1 MSATEREQPT
11 IDDRAFEQE
20 ITADPGIPATGPLT
34 GSYTW
39 DVDHDTW
46 WWSDEL
52 YRIHGF
58 EPGEVNP
65 TTELWLAHKH
75 PDDLA
80 KVKDTVAGAVMH
92 RDTFGCYHR
101 ILDARRHER
110 HVLLAGH
117 AQRDPKSRSIQ
128 VHGFVADLT
137 AARRH
142 ELQPAID
149 NAIDEVWVNRATIEQ
164 AKGAIMLA
172 YGITPDAAFGI
183 LRTASQVGNTK
194 LHTLAERFVARL
206 AVEIRLP
213 VDHAALD
220 GMLADATWAAT

>member
-1 MSATEREQPT
+1 MSTTEREQPT

-20 ITADPGIPATGPLT
+20 INPDPGVLATGPLT

-39 DVDHDTW
+39 DVDHDRW

-75 PDDLA
+75 PDDLS
-80 KVKDTVAGAVMH
+80 KVNDTIAGAVVH
-92 RDTFGCYHR
+92 QNSFGCYHR
-101 ILDARRHER
+101 IHDARRQER
-110 HVLLAGH
+110 HLLLVGNAHG
-117 AQRDPKSRSIQ
+117 DPGSRSTQ
-128 VHGFVADLT
+128 LRGFVADLT
-137 AARRH
+137 AARRDA
-142 ELQPAID
+142 LQPAID
-149 NAIDEVWVNRATIEQ
+149 TAIEDVLVHRATIEQ

-172 YGITPDAAFGI
+172 HGITPDAAFDI

-206 AVEIRLP
+206 TADVRLP
-213 VDHAALD
+213 VDHASLD